1 MMVSKNDYYYLNL
14 VQFNDDIITEYFS
27 EEITRDINNKETYI
41 LDSLKDYIEYPHLL
55 HIGDYVKDI
64 EFDNVDYE
72 KYRYKLWN
80 TYCVNDYFFKDLQL
94 SYIEFQTDFY
104 SDFHLKDDT
113 ETNEKLEGLFKHLF
127 KNIDLL
133 FRYRVTSYERKLNKF
148 YDYLNN
154 HYLGYTDENLNDFY
168 LKFTRTINLALNYR
182 GYGILFDD
190 VHENYLEYYKDDYEE
205 NPQRY
210 NNDIIR
216 ELGFLI
222 I

>member
-1 MMVSKNDYYYLNL
+1 MVSKNDYYYLNL
-14 VQFNDDIITEYFS
+14 TVFNDDIITEYFS

-55 HIGDYVKDI
+55 HIQDYVKDI

-104 SDFHLKDDT
+104 SDFNLKDDT
-113 ETNEKLEGLFKHLF
+113 ETNEKLEELFKHLF

-154 HYLGYTDENLNDFY
+154 RYLGYTDENLNDFY

-190 VHENYLEYYKDDYEE
+190 VHDNQLEYYKDDYGE

>member
-1 MMVSKNDYYYLNL
+1 M
-14 VQFNDDIITEYFS
+14 
-27 EEITRDINNKETYI
+27 
-41 LDSLKDYIEYPHLL
+41 
-55 HIGDYVKDI
+55 
-64 EFDNVDYE
+64 
-72 KYRYKLWN
+72 
-80 TYCVNDYFFKDLQL
+80 
-94 SYIEFQTDFY
+94 
-104 SDFHLKDDT
+104 KDDT
-113 ETNEKLEGLFKHLF
+113 ETNEKLEELFKHLF

-154 HYLGYTDENLNDFY
+154 RYLGYTDENLNDFY

>member
-1 MMVSKNDYYYLNL
+1 MVTKNDYYYLNL

-55 HIGDYVKDI
+55 HIQDYVKDI
-64 EFDNVDYE
+64 GFDNVDYE
-72 KYRYKLWN
+72 KYLYKLWN

-104 SDFHLKDDT
+104 SDFNLKDDT
-113 ETNEKLEGLFKHLF
+113 ETNEKLEELFKHLF

-154 HYLGYTDENLNDFY
+154 RYLGYTDESLNDFY

-182 GYGILFDD
+182 VYGILFDD
-190 VHENYLEYYKDDYEE
+190 VHDNQLEYYKDDYEE

-210 NNDIIR
+210 NNDIIQ

>member
-80 TYCVNDYFFKDLQL
+80 TYCVNDYFFKDLQ
-94 SYIEFQTDFY
+94 F
-104 SDFHLKDDT
+104 
-113 ETNEKLEGLFKHLF
+113 
-127 KNIDLL
+127 
-133 FRYRVTSYERKLNKF
+133 
-148 YDYLNN
+148 
-154 HYLGYTDENLNDFY
+154 
-168 LKFTRTINLALNYR
+168 
-182 GYGILFDD
+182 
-190 VHENYLEYYKDDYEE
+190 
-205 NPQRY
+205 
-210 NNDIIR
+210 
-216 ELGFLI
+216 
-222 I
+222 